1 MKQRYNILYYRLY
14 SQSLQTK
21 QSAVKLEA
29 RLDTLNYLMTE
40 DWELS

>member
-1 MKQRYNILYYRLY
+1 MKQRYNTPHYAIY

-29 RLDTLNYLMTE
+29 RLETPNYLMTE
-40 DWELS
+40 DWELL